1 MTDTRANPNPT
12 VREIPLA
19 AGGDL
24 ELRLGANRLRLRVVD
39 SDRVVVRG
47 DTAYDLE
54 RDVEIESGD
63 GWVRVSDGPAGSLRL
78 GPLTFRN
85 GGRAPDLEV
94 DVPRNVRISARTLS
108 GDIEAVD
115 IAGPSRWQSASG
127 TIRIAADAGPLSVDS
142 VSGDVQIRGRAPLAI
157 TCRTVSGDVKL
168 WAPTIT
174 ALDVATTSG
183 DVTIVADLEA
193 GAGHG
198 VTSVSG
204 DLRLVTAS
212 EVAVDLQSVT
222 GDIRAAGPHRTD
234 GTRGRRTAVIGSGR
248 VRVGVRTM
256 SGDVEIKP
264 MSADASDPAAQDGAA
279 APGATASFSGQFRR
293 DWSESAKDW
302 AQWGKG
308 WAQWGKAWAEGMAA
322 GRGSSGPFAD
332 PTPAPGAPAPSAPA
346 PTASS
351 TPTPSPA
358 AEPLAATPVEP
369 PTPEAAPISTTA
381 ALDPAPDAPAADTAA
396 DPRLEETAPVAAPDA
411 AEIEAAR
418 LEVLRQLERG
428 ELDVETA
435 AARLSDLESLARG
448 MEG

>member
-1 MTDTRANPNPT
+1 MTDTRANTNPT
-12 VREIPLA
+12 TREIPLA

-24 ELRLGANRLRLRVVD
+24 ELRLGSNRLRLRVVD

-127 TIRIAADAGPLSVDS
+127 TIRIAADAGPVSVDS
-142 VSGDVQIRGRAPLAI
+142 VSGDVQVRGRAPLAI

-234 GTRGRRTAVIGSGR
+234 GARGRRTVVIGSGR
-248 VRVGVRTM
+248 VRVAVRTM
-256 SGDVEIKP
+256 SGDVEVKP
-264 MSADASDPAAQDGAA
+264 MSADASASAAQDAA
-279 APGATASFSGQFRR
+279 GAPGATGSFPGQFRR

-332 PTPAPGAPAPSAPA
+332 ATPAPGAPAPTAQPA
-346 PTASS
+346 PD
-351 TPTPSPA
+351 
-358 AEPLAATPVEP
+358 PLAATPGER
-369 PTPEAAPISTTA
+369 TPGGPVPAPVDAAPDRVPA
-381 ALDPAPDAPAADTAA
+381 APDVDVAG

-435 AARLSDLESLARG
+435 AARLSDLESLTRDL
-448 MEG
+448 EG